1 MSSITLLLALQSAT
15 PSPTETPVASPP
27 GNLSIYLGIAALVV
41 AMITVWL
48 TWLSV
53 KYSQQKTA
61 AEQKVERM
69 RQYARDAHKIDYVYQ
84 DIVLLGPRNA
94 GKTRVAELWRTPWFD
109 SSKLQPTTHWQLYES
124 SIADIGSETKR
135 DDLFEVDRVHD
146 LVLRVK
152 LHDYPGERHY
162 QIDALKKLPSLKN
175 AALLL
180 LFDLDANEDGEIKRK
195 PIDDNHAYY
204 SKYFAE
210 TLENTENITQNLSE
224 VIVVFNKIDL
234 LPRSWDEATTLRKLS
249 EVNVDAIRRIE
260 GIFGVKVRFF
270 LVSAQDNRGLI
281 SLLGEACAS
290 GLSKQTKAR
299 LDRRLEEAY
308 TRTANPPDLAH
319 KKKSSW

>member
-15 PSPTETPVASPP
+15 PSPTETPVTPP
-27 GNLSIYLGIAALVV
+27 LGNAAIYLGVAALIV
-41 AMITVWL
+41 AIITVWL

-53 KYSQQKTA
+53 KYSRQKTA
-61 AEQKVERM
+61 AEQKLEKM
-69 RQYARDAHKIDYVYQ
+69 RQYAKDVHRIKYIYH
-84 DIVLLGPRNA
+84 DIVFLGPRNA
-94 GKTRVAELWRTPWFD
+94 GKTRVADLWRTPWFD
-109 SSKLQPTTHWQLYES
+109 ISDLYPTNEWQLYES
-124 SIADIGSETKR
+124 SIADIGSETRR

-152 LHDYPGERHY
+152 LHDYPGDDHY
-162 QIDALKKLPSLKN
+162 QIEALKRLPSLKN

-180 LFDLDANEDGEIKRK
+180 FFDLDANEEGVIKQK
-195 PIDDNHAYY
+195 PIDYNHTYY

-234 LPRSWDEATTLRKLS
+234 LPRSWDEATTLKTLCD
-249 EVNVDAIRRIE
+249 VNVDAIRRIKR
-260 GIFGVKVRFF
+260 IFGVKVRFF

-281 SLLGEACAS
+281 SLLGEVCAS

-299 LDRRLEEAY
+299 LDRRFEEAY
-308 TRTANPPDLAH
+308 TRTANPPDLANR
-319 KKKSSW
+319 KK